1 MLCADDYGLTPGV
14 SRGITDLLSA
24 GRLSATSCMSVAA
37 AWPDAAADLT
47 PFFGRADIGLHLTL
61 THLKPLGPMPLLA
74 PEGRLPALGDLMR
87 MALTRRLDRGEIA
100 AELERQLD
108 AFVAAAGRPPDFLDG
123 HQHVHIL
130 PVIREAVIDLIERRL
145 DRQHLYVRSCR
156 EPARAILRRGVSV
169 PKSLLLSALSR
180 DLTKLCRARGIA
192 TNDSFRGVNDFRRD
206 RPFGDLFRRFLMGP
220 ANRPLV
226 MCHPGIPDP
235 PLAALDA
242 VTDRR
247 QDELDYLAG
256 DRFLQDLATA
266 GWRLGRFTA

>member
-14 SRGITDLLSA
+14 SCGIADLLGA
-24 GRLSATSCMSVAA
+24 GRLSATSCMSLAA
-37 AWPDAAADLT
+37 AWPDAAADLA

-61 THLKPLGPMPLLA
+61 THLEPLGPMPHLA

-87 MALTRRLDRGEIA
+87 MALARRLDRQEIA

-108 AFVAAAGRPPDFLDG
+108 AFLAATGRPPDFLDG

-130 PVIREAVIDLIERRL
+130 PVIRDAVIDLIERRL
-145 DRQHLYVRSCR
+145 DPRRLYVRSCC
-156 EPARAILRRGVSV
+156 EPTRAILRRGVSI
-169 PKSLLLSALSR
+169 PKTLLLSALSR
-180 DLTKLCRARGIA
+180 DLAKRCRARGIA

-220 ANRPLV
+220 ADRPLV

-256 DRFLQDLATA
+256 DRFLHDLTA
-266 GWRLGRFTA
+266 AGRRLGRFAA